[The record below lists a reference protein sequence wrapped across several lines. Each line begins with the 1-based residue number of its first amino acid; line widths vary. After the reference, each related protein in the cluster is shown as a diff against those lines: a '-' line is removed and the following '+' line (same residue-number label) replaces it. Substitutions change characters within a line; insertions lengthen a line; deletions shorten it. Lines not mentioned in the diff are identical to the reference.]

1 MLKPLDIFFVC
12 MVLAAATATY
22 VVKYGSQ
29 IKHSSVAKLEHK
41 IEVEKEAIDI
51 LNANWSLLTSPA
63 RLQNLSELH
72 DEELQLKN
80 LDPKQI
86 IRIED
91 IPLRPFELPKIRNA
105 ENSQNAND
113 AFVTGG
119 IKKQGDTK

>member
-1 MLKPLDIFFVC
+1 MLKPIDIVFVS

-63 RLQNLSELH
+63 RLQDLSEAHEAELH
-72 DEELQLKN
+72 LQD

-86 IRIED
+86 IAIED
-91 IPLRPFELPKIRNA
+91 IPMRPIELPKNRNV
-105 ENSQNAND
+105 QNLQDGND
-113 AFVTGG
+113 EVVTGS
-119 IKKQGDTK
+119 IKKQGETK

>member
-1 MLKPLDIFFVC
+1 MLKPLDLVFVC

-63 RLQNLSELH
+63 RLQDLSEAH
-72 DEELQLKN
+72 KDELQLQD

-91 IPLRPFELPKIRNA
+91 IPMRPIELPKSRNA
-105 ENSQNAND
+105 QNLQDGND
-113 AFVTGG
+113 AVVTGSV
-119 IKKQGDTK
+119 KKQGETK